1 MPRQQ
6 GSAGLVPQPEFAEQG
21 DVLVAP
27 HLVVPRFW
35 QAEEDFWDPMFTSNG
50 DDMQMILPSRLQN
63 LRSRVRSAWES
74 IGGFLRGSL

>member
-1 MPRQQ
+1 V
-6 GSAGLVPQPEFAEQG
+6 GLVPQLEFAEQE

-27 HLVVPRFW
+27 HPVLPRFW

-63 LRSRVRSAWES
+63 LRSRVHCAWER